1 MAGSGE
7 KKLSRPKFQDRLRK
21 SFMGYICAIIAAI
34 LALCFGGFVLNF
46 INVVVKDCRE
56 ANQQLSS
63 RLEAQATAYED
74 GLLMLVQDPK
84 IQAVLTQETSAA
96 WTDAN
101 QQLYQFVNAQN
112 LKAYFVLL
120 DDTGRLVC
128 SNFNERNQESF
139 VESSFTSSVI
149 ARLNKAPKK
158 LMCFACSAPLTSD
171 QMCCYTFCRIVPGE
185 NGSKEGYLFF
195 NLREDGFRESAH
207 AFSQEVLLTDRYDN
221 IVYTTLDPEED
232 PLDKLPS
239 GKYPLEV
246 SEGGIS
252 KIRGEYHYVS
262 TSVITTQELRLYTL
276 TPLSLQIQTLWYGLF
291 LFIFLLFIL
300 AAIVWI
306 LPRIFA
312 RQNAKELG
320 ELAHAVKRMEQNNTD
335 DELPPQCSEESQ
347 LLFTQFRNTTLHLQE
362 LSQRNSEL
370 MDRRRQMEIKQLEE
384 QFNPHFVFNVMETV
398 RYQIQES
405 PETASEMLL
414 SFANLMR
421 YSINYGHTK
430 VSLETDVEYVNDYLL
445 LQKVRY
451 NNCLHYEF
459 RIPESLLECQI
470 PKLLLQPVIE
480 NSIKHGYQPG
490 KTLDIMVEAEQRG
503 DDLRFVVQD
512 NGKGIEE
519 SRLGAIRES
528 FTMELNSDYVKHIG
542 LYNVQKVIELLY
554 GSHYGLEIESA
565 LGKGTRVV
573 LTMPCEVETET

>member
-1 MAGSGE
+1 M
-7 KKLSRPKFQDRLRK
+7 SRPKFQDQLRK

-34 LALCFGGFVLNF
+34 LALFFGGFVLNF
-46 INVVVKDCRE
+46 INVVVKGCRE
-56 ANQQLSS
+56 TKQQLSS
-63 RLEAQATAYED
+63 RLEAQTTAYEE
-74 GLLMLVQDPK
+74 GLLMLIQDPQV
-84 IQAVLTQETSAA
+84 QAALTQESPAA
-96 WTDAN
+96 WTGAN

-112 LKAYFVLL
+112 LKSYFVLL
-120 DDTGRLVC
+120 DGTGCLVC

-139 VESSFTSSVI
+139 VNSSFTSSVI
-149 ARLNKAPKK
+149 ARLNKAPEK
-158 LMCFACSAPLTSD
+158 LMCFACNAPLTND
-171 QMCCYTFCRIVPGE
+171 QMCCYTFSRVVLGE
-185 NGSKEGYLFF
+185 NSSKEGYLFF
-195 NLREDGFRESAH
+195 NLREDGFRESVR

-221 IVYTTLDPEED
+221 IIYTTLDPEED

-239 GKYPLEV
+239 GKYPLDVTED
-246 SEGGIS
+246 GIS

-262 TSVITTQELRLYTL
+262 TGIITTQELRLYTL

-300 AAIVWI
+300 TVIVWI

-320 ELAHAVKRMEQNNTD
+320 ELTRAVKGLEQNDTD
-335 DELPPQCSEESQ
+335 DELPPQCSEEFQQ
-347 LLFTQFRNTTLHLQE
+347 LFNQFRNTTLHLQE

-370 MDRRRQMEIKQLEE
+370 MDRRRQIEIKQLEE

-398 RYQIQES
+398 RYQIQENT
-405 PETASEMLL
+405 ETASEMLL

-445 LQKVRY
+445 LQKARY

-490 KTLDIMVEAEQRG
+490 KTLDIVVEAEQLG

-554 GSHYGLEIESA
+554 GSHYGLEIEST

-573 LTMPCEVETET
+573 LTMPYEVEAET

>member
-1 MAGSGE
+1 ME
-7 KKLSRPKFQDRLRK
+7 
-21 SFMGYICAIIAAI
+21 
-34 LALCFGGFVLNF
+34 
-46 INVVVKDCRE
+46 
-56 ANQQLSS
+56 
-63 RLEAQATAYED
+63 
-74 GLLMLVQDPK
+74 
-84 IQAVLTQETSAA
+84 
-96 WTDAN
+96 
-101 QQLYQFVNAQN
+101 
-112 LKAYFVLL
+112 
-120 DDTGRLVC
+120 
-128 SNFNERNQESF
+128 
-139 VESSFTSSVI
+139 
-149 ARLNKAPKK
+149 
-158 LMCFACSAPLTSD
+158 
-171 QMCCYTFCRIVPGE
+171 
-185 NGSKEGYLFF
+185 
-195 NLREDGFRESAH
+195 
-207 AFSQEVLLTDRYDN
+207 
-221 IVYTTLDPEED
+221 
-232 PLDKLPS
+232 
-239 GKYPLEV
+239 
-246 SEGGIS
+246 
-252 KIRGEYHYVS
+252 
-262 TSVITTQELRLYTL
+262 
-276 TPLSLQIQTLWYGLF
+276 
-291 LFIFLLFIL
+291 
-300 AAIVWI
+300 

-320 ELAHAVKRMEQNNTD
+320 ELTHAVKRMEQNNTD

-347 LLFTQFRNTTLHLQE
+347 LPFTQFRNTTLHLQE